1 MSLKKPTSSIQRLSH
16 NPMDWPNELL
26 PLFEE
31 AMTCEFVT
39 LTRQG
44 IPITS
49 PVTPYLGDDERSL
62 DISTGL
68 TYPAK
73 AERARRNPRVA
84 LLYSDAIGTS
94 LSRAPII
101 LVHGHAVVHDL
112 DIQAN
117 TDRYVRLSLAKSPA
131 GFQGTPPF
139 FLRTLAWYFARIW
152 IQVTPLRI
160 LWWSEGRTDELPHVW
175 EAPADLPLP
184 GSDPAPPGK
193 QPPPWK
199 EPDQDWQKSVEYAVR
214 HLGLPVLTTVDATG
228 VPTPMRAKQVER
240 TREGLCLVMPAGA
253 PAAQAGPACL
263 TFHTHPQVFSG
274 QENRSF
280 LGHAVPR
287 EHDTVDFVVERS
299 LADWSLVGS
308 RLQAGLEFFNNGRR
322 VMPRLRSEAARRS
335 QPVPRID
342 IPPFW

>member
-1 MSLKKPTSSIQRLSH
+1 MLRKKPTSSIQRLSH
-16 NPMDWPNELL
+16 NPMSWPNELL

-49 PVTPYLGDDERSL
+49 PVTPYIGDDERSL

-94 LSRAPII
+94 LSQAPMI
-101 LVHGHAVVHDL
+101 LVYGHAVVRDL

-131 GFQGTPPF
+131 GFQGVPPF
-139 FLRTLAWYFARIW
+139 FLHTLAWYFARIW
-152 IQVTPLRI
+152 IQVTPQRI
-160 LWWSEGRTDELPHVW
+160 LWWPEGRTDELPHVW
-175 EAPADLPLP
+175 EAPADLHLHS
-184 GSDPAPPGK
+184 SDAAPAGK

-199 EPDQDWQKSVEYAVR
+199 EPDQDWQKSAEYAVH

-228 VPTPMRAKQVER
+228 MPTPMRAKQVEQ
-240 TREGLCLVMPAGA
+240 TREGFCLVMPAGA

-263 TFHTHPQVFSG
+263 TFHTHPQVFSA

-287 EHDTVDFVVERS
+287 EHDAVDFVVERS
-299 LADWSLVGS
+299 LADWSLHGS
-308 RLQAGLEFFNNGRR
+308 RLQAGLEFFDNGRR
-322 VMPRLRSEAARRS
+322 VMPRLRSEVARRD
-335 QPVPRID
+335 QAVPKIN